1 MDFASSHVSHHD
13 FMDAL
18 GSDSTFAAVNTS
30 LTPCTITSRAAST
43 LSLPLRALSAALCHA
58 RHISSAAFLSLACV
72 ERKTRRVALE
82 TGLRSRNAQN
92 QIALPGSR

>member
-18 GSDSTFAAVNTS
+18 GNDSTLAAVKTS
-30 LTPCTITSRAAST
+30 LTPCAITSRAAST

-58 RHISSAAFLSLACV
+58 RHISSACFLSLVFV
-72 ERKTRRVALE
+72 ERKTRLLARVS
-82 TGLRSRNAQN
+82 GLKIENAQN
-92 QIALPGSR
+92 QKGLAG